1 MPGVAKSWGC
11 EACGAPLPT
20 PSRAAS
26 GGTAPGGR
34 PARYCS
40 SACRQRAFRQRAER
54 RVPPRT
60 ELAGRGLPPA
70 LDAFVGRE
78 RELSRLRALLSSSR
92 LLTLTGPGGVGKTR
106 LALELAGSVRG
117 AHAGRAHW
125 AALDS
130 LQDSELLPQ
139 ALATTLG
146 VRERGGRAG
155 VEALVHAL
163 GTRTMLVVLDNCE
176 HLADACA
183 QLAATLLARC
193 PRLRILATSR
203 EPLRVP
209 GEVVFRVGELS
220 LSPAGEDHD
229 TAELLQSEAARLFLE
244 RARRSDAAFGLEP
257 GEARTVAEICRRLD
271 GLPLAIELAAGRA
284 GSLSLP
290 GILHGLDDQLSL
302 LTDGSRTGPGRHREL
317 GAAIDWSH
325 RLLDPLERVVF
336 RRLSVLG
343 GGFDAQGAAAVCA
356 DGAENRDGDE
366 GDNEHG
372 GKGGGEDG
380 DRHGGEDGDRE
391 RGSGRDGCGDVRE
404 AGGAGHRG
412 EVHRR
417 DGIDHR
423 DGIAPRDGVHHTE
436 NPGHRAAP
444 HRTVRPE
451 QVLRVV
457 CALEAKSLVV
467 RVRGD
472 EPRGPAR
479 FRQLS
484 AIRAYG
490 MARLAEA
497 GELHDTWD
505 RALDWLAGQAA
516 GAVAPGT
523 FPDTTEGPLAQE
535 QENLAAA
542 VAYSASR
549 SDRRHAPLAVALARL
564 QYHQEQLTAART
576 LLSGVWEQM
585 HDREDRGAALA
596 LAARSACLQ
605 DDHAAALAF
614 AQEAVAVGRRGRDP
628 ARLANAL
635 DALAAARLCR
645 GEFSDAVAVFAE
657 CLDVVHTLGRPLD
670 LALCRHHLAWA
681 LLQTGGVARA
691 EQLMQECLPELEASA
706 PPGQLT
712 AALHTAGAIRLAQ
725 GDVAAA
731 ERRFAEVLL
740 KTPPG
745 ESFHTLYPLEGLAI
759 VAAERGDLERSLRLY
774 AAAAAIRRRIDT
786 EPEAHWWG
794 QVEAA
799 VARVKERVHPSGV
812 SAAMAAGRRLRGT
825 RLVAYALRGTQ
836 IRSMGRDSD
845 HEGHPG
851 RVGVAGQ
858 PPLTGRESTV
868 AELVAEGMTNQQIAS
883 HLGLS
888 KSTVASHLDRVR
900 DKLGVRSRTQI
911 AVRVAGR
918 APDAEPGP

>member
-1 MPGVAKSWGC
+1 MPGVAKSRGC

-20 PSRAAS
+20 PSKAAS

-40 SACRQRAFRQRAER
+40 GACRQRAFRRRAER
-54 RVPPRT
+54 REPPRT
-60 ELAGRGLPPA
+60 ELPGRGLPPPA

-78 RELSRLRALLSSSR
+78 RELSRLRTLLRSSR

-106 LALELAGSVRG
+106 MALELAGSVRG
-117 AHAGRAHW
+117 ARAGRAHW
-125 AALDS
+125 VALDS
-130 LQDSELLPQ
+130 LQDGELLPQ
-139 ALATTLG
+139 ALAAALG

-163 GTRTMLVVLDNCE
+163 GTRSVLIVLDNCE
-176 HLADACA
+176 HLADTCA
-183 QLAATLLARC
+183 RLAATLLARC

-203 EPLRVP
+203 ETLRVP

-220 LSPAGEDHD
+220 LSPSGEDHH
-229 TAELLQSEAARLFLE
+229 TAELLGSEAVRLFLA
-244 RARRSDAAFGLEP
+244 RARASDAAFELGP

-302 LTDGSRTGPGRHREL
+302 LTDGRRTGPGRHREL

-356 DGAENRDGDE
+356 DGERPRDGE
-366 GDNEHG
+366 GHL
-372 GKGGGEDG
+372 GGGEYLDVEGSLDG
-380 DRHGGEDGDRE
+380 GHLEGVRQRYGAPRQDGI
-391 RGSGRDGCGDVRE
+391 GRPGD
-404 AGGAGHRG
+404 AGHPTG
-412 EVHRR
+412 TA
-417 DGIDHR
+417 GQ
-423 DGIAPRDGVHHTE
+423 
-436 NPGHRAAP
+436 RATAHSP
-444 HRTVRPE
+444 VRPE

-472 EPRGPAR
+472 ERRDGAR

-490 MARLAEA
+490 RERLAEA
-497 GELHDTWD
+497 GELDDTWH
-505 RALDWLAGQAA
+505 RALGWLAGRAA
-516 GAVAPGT
+516 GAVAAET
-523 FPDTTEGPLAQE
+523 FPDTVEAPLRQE

-542 VAYSASR
+542 VARCAAR
-549 SDRRHAPLAVALARL
+549 SDDRHFPLAVALARL
-564 QYHQEQLTAART
+564 QYQQEQLTAART
-576 LLSGVWEQM
+576 LLSGVWEQVPD
-585 HDREDRGAALA
+585 HEDRVAALA

-605 DDHAAALAF
+605 DDHDAALAF
-614 AQEAVAVGRRGRDP
+614 AQEAVAVGRAGRQP

-635 DALAAARLCR
+635 DALAAARLYR
-645 GEFSDAVAVFAE
+645 GEFSEAVAVFAE
-657 CLDVVHTLGRPLD
+657 CLDVVRTLGRPLD

-681 LLQTGGVARA
+681 LLQTGGIAQA
-691 EQLMQECLPELEASA
+691 DALMHECLPELEASA
-706 PPGQLT
+706 PPGQVT

-725 GDVAAA
+725 GEVDAA

-745 ESFHTLYPLEGLAI
+745 ESFHALYPLEGLAI
-759 VAAERGDLERSLRLY
+759 VAAERGEVERSLRLY
-774 AAAAAIRRRIDT
+774 AAASAMRRRIDT

-799 VARVKERVHPSGV
+799 VARVKERAHPSGV
-812 SAAMAAGRRLRGT
+812 SAAMAAGRRLRGA
-825 RLVAYALRGTQ
+825 RLVTYALRGTPLG
-836 IRSMGRDSD
+836 STGRDGGQ
-845 HEGHPG
+845 EARPG
-851 RVGVAGQ
+851 QGDVIGQ
-858 PPLTGRESTV
+858 PPLTGRESAV
-868 AELVAEGMTNQQIAS
+868 AELVAEGMTNQQIAA

-900 DKLGVRSRTQI
+900 DKWGVRSRTQI
-911 AVRVAGR
+911 AVRFAGR
-918 APDAEPGP
+918 AAGPDSGS

>member
-1 MPGVAKSWGC
+1 MAAGG
-11 EACGAPLPT
+11 GAT
-20 PSRAAS
+20 AGSRTSA
-26 GGTAPGGR
+26 GGR

-40 SACRQRAFRQRAER
+40 RACRQRAFRQRSERLAPPPAE
-54 RVPPRT
+54 
-60 ELAGRGLPPA
+60 LLGRGLPPA

-78 RELSRLRALLSSSR
+78 RELSRLRTLLRSAR

-117 AHAGRAHW
+117 ARTGRAHW
-125 AALDS
+125 VALDS
-130 LQDSELLPQ
+130 LEDGTLLPQ
-139 ALATTLG
+139 ALAAALG

-155 VEALVHAL
+155 VEAVVHAL
-163 GTRTMLVVLDNCE
+163 GTRTVLIVLDNCE

-183 QLAATLLARC
+183 RLAETLLARC
-193 PRLRILATSR
+193 PRLRMLATSR
-203 EPLRVP
+203 ETLRVP

-220 LSPAGEDHD
+220 LSPPDGDHD
-229 TAELLQSEAARLFLE
+229 FAEPLRSEAVRLFLE
-244 RARRSDAAFGLEP
+244 RARTSDAEFGLGP

-302 LTDGSRTGPGRHREL
+302 LTDGRRTGPGRHREL

-325 RLLDPLERVVF
+325 RLLDPLESVVF

-356 DGAENRDGDE
+356 DGESGGRGD
-366 GDNEHG
+366 D
-372 GKGGGEDG
+372 
-380 DRHGGEDGDRE
+380 
-391 RGSGRDGCGDVRE
+391 
-404 AGGAGHRG
+404 
-412 EVHRR
+412 
-417 DGIDHR
+417 
-423 DGIAPRDGVHHTE
+423 VHHTAAAGRRG
-436 NPGHRAAP
+436 PHGLVHRG
-444 HRTVRPE
+444 
-451 QVLRVV
+451 QLLRVI

-472 EPRGPAR
+472 GPRGTAR

-490 MARLAEA
+490 MERLAEA
-497 GELHDTWD
+497 GELQGTWD
-505 RALDWLAGQAA
+505 RALDWLVEQAA
-516 GAVAPGT
+516 GAVAPET
-523 FPDTTEGPLAQE
+523 FPDTAEGPLAQE
-535 QENLAAA
+535 QGNLAAA
-542 VAYSASR
+542 VAHAASR
-549 SDRRHAPLAVALARL
+549 SDRRYLPLAVALARL
-564 QYHQEQLTAART
+564 QYQQEQLTAART
-576 LLSGVWEQM
+576 LLSEVLARAPD
-585 HDREDRGAALA
+585 HEDRGAALA

-614 AQEAVAVGRRGRDP
+614 AEEAVAAGRGGRHP

-645 GEFSDAVAVFAE
+645 GEFSEAVAVFAE
-657 CLDVVHTLGRPLD
+657 CLEVVHTLGRPLD

-681 LLQTGGVARA
+681 LLHTGGTVRA
-691 EQLMQECLPELEASA
+691 ERLMQKCLPELEARA
-706 PPGQLT
+706 PQGQLT

-725 GDVAAA
+725 GDVDAA

-745 ESFHTLYPLEGLAI
+745 ESYHTLYPLEGLAI

-786 EPEAHWWG
+786 EPEAHWWDR
-794 QVEAA
+794 VEAA
-799 VARVKERVHPSGV
+799 VARVKEGVPPSGV
-812 SAAMAAGRRLRGT
+812 RAAMAAGRRLRGT

-836 IRSMGRDSD
+836 LRATGHDRDHVRSTGRDGEDVRSAERD
-845 HEGHPG
+845 GEHEGLPG
-851 RVGVAGQ
+851 RVGMAGQ
-858 PPLTGRESTV
+858 PPLTGRESAV
-868 AELVAEGMTNQQIAS
+868 AELVAEGLTNQQIAS

-900 DKLGVRSRTQI
+900 DKWGVRSRTQI
-911 AVRVAGR
+911 AVRAAGR
-918 APDAEPGP
+918 AAGTEPGP

>member
-1 MPGVAKSWGC
+1 MPGVAKSQGC

-20 PSRAAS
+20 PSRATS
-26 GGTAPGGR
+26 GGKAPGGR

-40 SACRQRAFRQRAER
+40 RACRQRAFRQRAER
-54 RVPPRT
+54 HAPAQAEP
-60 ELAGRGLPPA
+60 AGRGLPPS

-78 RELSRLRALLSSSR
+78 RELSRLHTLLRSSR

-117 AHAGRAHW
+117 ARAGRAQW
-125 AALDS
+125 VALDS
-130 LQDSELLPQ
+130 LREGELLPQ
-139 ALATTLG
+139 ALAAALG

-203 EPLRVP
+203 ETLRVP
-209 GEVVFRVGELS
+209 GEVVFRVAELS
-220 LSPAGEDHD
+220 LTPTGEDHD
-229 TAELLQSEAARLFLE
+229 LAGLLRSEAVRLFLE
-244 RARRSDAAFGLEP
+244 RARTSDATFELGR

-284 GSLSLP
+284 GSLSLT

-343 GGFDAQGAAAVCA
+343 GGFHAEGAAAVCA
-356 DGAENRDGDE
+356 DGE
-366 GDNEHG
+366 
-372 GKGGGEDG
+372 GGGDGAG
-380 DRHGGEDGDRE
+380 DRDPLDIVGPHD
-391 RGSGRDGCGDVRE
+391 
-404 AGGAGHRG
+404 
-412 EVHRR
+412 
-417 DGIDHR
+417 
-423 DGIAPRDGVHHTE
+423 IAPRTDGIGHPDAHHL
-436 NPGHRAAP
+436 
-444 HRTVRPE
+444 VRPE
-451 QVLRVV
+451 QVLRVI
-457 CALEAKSLVV
+457 CALEAKSLIV

-472 EPRGPAR
+472 EPRGAAR

-490 MARLAEA
+490 MDRLAEA
-497 GELHDTWD
+497 GELHDTWS

-516 GAVAPGT
+516 GATASGA
-523 FPDTTEGPLAQE
+523 FPDTAEGPLIEE

-542 VAYSASR
+542 VAYAASR
-549 SDRRHAPLAVALARL
+549 ADGRHVPLAFALARL
-564 QYHQEQLTAART
+564 LYRQEQLTAARA
-576 LLSGVWEQM
+576 LLSEALERVQ
-585 HDREDRGAALA
+585 DCEDRGAALA

-605 DDHAAALAF
+605 DDHAAALDLAR
-614 AQEAVAVGRRGRDP
+614 EAVAVERAGRHP

-657 CLDVVHTLGRPLD
+657 CLAVVRTLGRPLD
-670 LALCRHHLAWA
+670 VALCRHHLAWA
-681 LLQTGGVARA
+681 LLQTGRTEEA
-691 EQLMQECLPELEASA
+691 ERLMEECLPELEAGA
-706 PPGQLT
+706 PANQLT

-725 GDVAAA
+725 GDLAAA
-731 ERRFAEVLL
+731 ERRFTEVLL
-740 KTPPG
+740 KTPAG
-745 ESFHTLYPLEGLAI
+745 ESFHALYPLEGLAM
-759 VAAERGDLERSLRLY
+759 VAAERGELQRSLRLY

-794 QVEAA
+794 QVEAV

-812 SAAMAAGRRLRGT
+812 GAAMAAGRRLRGA

-836 IRSMGRDSD
+836 VRSLVHGSD
-845 HEGHPG
+845 HDEIRG
-851 RVGVAGQ
+851 RAATIGR
-858 PPLTGRESTV
+858 PPLTGRESAV

-888 KSTVASHLDRVR
+888 KSTVAAHLDRVR

-918 APDAEPGP
+918 RGDPEPGN

>member
-1 MPGVAKSWGC
+1 MAKSRGC

-20 PSRAAS
+20 PSREAS
-26 GGTAPGGR
+26 GGKAPGGR

-40 SACRQRAFRQRAER
+40 RACRQRAFRR
-54 RVPPRT
+54 RVEARSTPQAEP
-60 ELAGRGLPPA
+60 AGRGLPPS

-78 RELSRLRALLSSSR
+78 RELSRLRTLLRSSR

-106 LALELAGSVRG
+106 LALELAGGVRG
-117 AHAGRAHW
+117 ARTGRAEW
-125 AALDS
+125 VALDS
-130 LQDSELLPQ
+130 LRDGELLPQ
-139 ALATTLG
+139 ALAAALG

-163 GTRTMLVVLDNCE
+163 GTRTTLVVLDNCE

-183 QLAATLLARC
+183 QLAATLLAHC

-203 EPLRVP
+203 ETLRVP
-209 GEVVFRVGELS
+209 GEVVFRVTELS
-220 LSPAGEDHD
+220 LTPAAEDHD
-229 TAELLQSEAARLFLE
+229 LAGLLRSEAVRLFLE
-244 RARRSDAAFGLEP
+244 RARTSDATFELGR

-284 GSLSLP
+284 GSLSLT

-343 GGFDAQGAAAVCA
+343 GGFNAEGAAAVCA
-356 DGAENRDGDE
+356 DGEGSGDA
-366 GDNEHG
+366 G
-372 GKGGGEDG
+372 G
-380 DRHGGEDGDRE
+380 DRDRYGDRDRDRYGE
-391 RGSGRDGCGDVRE
+391 RDRDRDRDDVGNGSLP
-404 AGGAGHRG
+404 AGGIGH
-412 EVHRR
+412 
-417 DGIDHR
+417 
-423 DGIAPRDGVHHTE
+423 P
-436 NPGHRAAP
+436 AP
-444 HRTVRPE
+444 HHLVRPE
-451 QVLRVV
+451 QVLRVI
-457 CALEAKSLVV
+457 CALETKSLIV
-467 RVRGD
+467 RVRGV
-472 EPRGPAR
+472 EPRGAVR

-490 MARLAEA
+490 MDRLSEA
-497 GELHDTWD
+497 GELHDTWS

-516 GAVAPGT
+516 GAAGSGA
-523 FPDTTEGPLAQE
+523 FPDTAEGPLIEE

-542 VAYSASR
+542 VAYAASR
-549 SDRRHAPLAVALARL
+549 ADNRHVPLAFALARL
-564 QYHQEQLTAART
+564 QYGQEQLTAARA
-576 LLSGVWEQM
+576 LLSGVLERVR
-585 HDREDRGAALA
+585 DCEDRGAALA
-596 LAARSACLQ
+596 LAARSAYLQ
-605 DDHAAALAF
+605 DDHAAALGL
-614 AQEAVAVGRRGRDP
+614 AQEAVAVERAGRHP

-645 GEFSDAVAVFAE
+645 GEFADAVAVFAE
-657 CLDVVHTLGRPLD
+657 CLAVVRTLGRPLD

-681 LLQTGGVARA
+681 LLQTGRTTEA
-691 EQLMQECLPELEASA
+691 ERLMQECLPELEAGA
-706 PPGQLT
+706 PVGQLT

-725 GDVAAA
+725 GDLAAA

-740 KTPPG
+740 KTPAG
-745 ESFHTLYPLEGLAI
+745 ESFHALYPLEGLVM
-759 VAAERGDLERSLRLY
+759 VAAERGELQRSLRLY

-794 QVEAA
+794 QVEAV
-799 VARVKERVHPSGV
+799 VAGVKERVHPSGV
-812 SAAMAAGRRLRGT
+812 SAAMAAGRRLRGA

-836 IRSMGRDSD
+836 VRSVVHGSAHDES
-845 HEGHPG
+845 
-851 RVGVAGQ
+851 RVQVAAIGQ
-858 PPLTGRESTV
+858 PPLTGRESAV

-883 HLGLS
+883 RLGLS
-888 KSTVASHLDRVR
+888 KSTVAGHLDRVR

-918 APDAEPGP
+918 PGGPEPGN

>member
-1 MPGVAKSWGC
+1 MPGVAKSRGC

-26 GGTAPGGR
+26 GGKAPGGR

-40 SACRQRAFRQRAER
+40 RACRQRAFRQRTER
-54 RVPPRT
+54 RAPPQA
-60 ELAGRGLPPA
+60 EPAGRGLPPS

-78 RELSRLRALLSSSR
+78 RELSRLRTLLRSSR

-106 LALELAGSVRG
+106 LALELAGRVRG
-117 AHAGRAHW
+117 ARTGRAQW
-125 AALDS
+125 VALDS
-130 LQDSELLPQ
+130 LRDGELLPQ
-139 ALATTLG
+139 ALAAALG

-183 QLAATLLARC
+183 QLVATLLARC

-203 EPLRVP
+203 ETLRVP
-209 GEVVFRVGELS
+209 GEVVFRVAELS
-220 LSPAGEDHD
+220 LGPAGEDHD
-229 TAELLQSEAARLFLE
+229 VAELLSSEAVRLFLE
-244 RARRSDAAFGLEP
+244 RARTSDATFELGR
-257 GEARTVAEICRRLD
+257 GEARTVVEICRRLD

-284 GSLSLP
+284 GSLSLT

-343 GGFDAQGAAAVCA
+343 GGFDAEGAAAVCA
-356 DGAENRDGDE
+356 DGEESGDVGGDRDRSGDR
-366 GDNEHG
+366 
-372 GKGGGEDG
+372 GEDRDEFG
-380 DRHGGEDGDRE
+380 D
-391 RGSGRDGCGDVRE
+391 GSLP
-404 AGGAGHRG
+404 AG
-412 EVHRR
+412 
-417 DGIDHR
+417 GIDHLGR
-423 DGIAPRDGVHHTE
+423 HDDVPRTDGIRHPASHHF
-436 NPGHRAAP
+436 
-444 HRTVRPE
+444 VRPE
-451 QVLRVV
+451 QVLRVI
-457 CALEAKSLVV
+457 CALEAKSLIV

-472 EPRGPAR
+472 EPRGAAR

-490 MARLAEA
+490 MDRLAEA
-497 GELHDTWD
+497 RELHGTWS

-516 GAVAPGT
+516 GAAGSGA
-523 FPDTTEGPLAQE
+523 FPDTAEGPLIEE

-542 VAYSASR
+542 VAYAAAR
-549 SDRRHAPLAVALARL
+549 ADGRHVPLAFALARL
-564 QYHQEQLTAART
+564 QYRQEQLTAARA
-576 LLSGVWEQM
+576 LLSGVLERVQ
-585 HDREDRGAALA
+585 DCEDRGAALA

-605 DDHAAALAF
+605 DDHGAALAL
-614 AQEAVAVGRRGRDP
+614 AQDAVAVERAGRHP

-657 CLDVVHTLGRPLD
+657 CLAVVRTLGRPLD

-681 LLQTGGVARA
+681 LLQTGRTTEA
-691 EQLMQECLPELEASA
+691 ERLMQECLPELEAGA
-706 PPGQLT
+706 PAGQLT

-725 GDVAAA
+725 GDLAAA

-740 KTPPG
+740 KTPAG
-745 ESFHTLYPLEGLAI
+745 ESFHALYPLEGLVM
-759 VAAERGDLERSLRLY
+759 VAAERGELQRSLRLY

-794 QVEAA
+794 QVEAV

-812 SAAMAAGRRLRGT
+812 SAAMAAGRRLRGA

-836 IRSMGRDSD
+836 VRSVVQESAHDESRGR
-845 HEGHPG
+845 
-851 RVGVAGQ
+851 AQAIGQ
-858 PPLTGRESTV
+858 LPLTGRESAV

-888 KSTVASHLDRVR
+888 KSTVAGHLDRVR

-918 APDAEPGP
+918 PEGPGPGN

>member
-1 MPGVAKSWGC
+1 MPGVAKSRGC

-26 GGTAPGGR
+26 GGKAPGGR

-40 SACRQRAFRQRAER
+40 RACRQRAFRQRAER
-54 RVPPRT
+54 RDPPQT
-60 ELAGRGLPPA
+60 EPAGRGLPPS

-78 RELSRLRALLSSSR
+78 RELSRLRTLLRSSR

-117 AHAGRAHW
+117 ARTGRAQW
-125 AALDS
+125 VALDS
-130 LQDSELLPQ
+130 LRDGELLPQ
-139 ALATTLG
+139 ALAAALG

-183 QLAATLLARC
+183 QLAATLLTRC
-193 PRLRILATSR
+193 PRLRILATGR
-203 EPLRVP
+203 ETLRVP
-209 GEVVFRVGELS
+209 GEVVFRVAELS
-220 LSPAGEDHD
+220 LTPAGEDHEP
-229 TAELLQSEAARLFLE
+229 AELLRSEAVRLFLE
-244 RARRSDAAFGLEP
+244 RARTSDATFELGR

-284 GSLSLP
+284 GSLSLT

-343 GGFDAQGAAAVCA
+343 GGFTAEGAAAVCA
-356 DGAENRDGDE
+356 EGEGGGYGGGDRDGDKHRGRSRDRDDV
-366 GDNEHG
+366 GD
-372 GKGGGEDG
+372 
-380 DRHGGEDGDRE
+380 
-391 RGSGRDGCGDVRE
+391 GSLP
-404 AGGAGHRG
+404 AGGVDHIGRHDIAGPHEIVPRT
-412 EVHRR
+412 
-417 DGIDHR
+417 DGM
-423 DGIAPRDGVHHTE
+423 
-436 NPGHRAAP
+436 GHEGSHP
-444 HRTVRPE
+444 LVRPE
-451 QVLRVV
+451 QVLRVI
-457 CALEAKSLVV
+457 CALEAKSLIV

-472 EPRGPAR
+472 EPRGAAR

-490 MARLAEA
+490 MDRLSEA
-497 GELHDTWD
+497 GELHDTWS

-516 GAVAPGT
+516 GAAGAGA
-523 FPDTTEGPLAQE
+523 FPDTAEGPLIEE

-542 VAYSASR
+542 VAYAASR
-549 SDRRHAPLAVALARL
+549 ADGRHVPLAFALARL
-564 QYHQEQLTAART
+564 QYGQEQLTAARA
-576 LLSGVWEQM
+576 LLSGVLERVQ
-585 HDREDRGAALA
+585 DCEDRGAALA

-605 DDHAAALAF
+605 DDHAAALDL
-614 AQEAVAVGRRGRDP
+614 AQEAVAIERTGRRP

-645 GEFSDAVAVFAE
+645 GEFLDAVAVFAE
-657 CLDVVHTLGRPLD
+657 CLAVVRTLGRPLD

-681 LLQTGGVARA
+681 LLQTGRITEA
-691 EQLMQECLPELEASA
+691 ERLMQECLPELEAGA
-706 PPGQLT
+706 PVGQLT
-712 AALHTAGAIRLAQ
+712 AALHTAGAIQLAQ
-725 GDVAAA
+725 GDLAAA
-731 ERRFAEVLL
+731 ERRFAEVLR
-740 KTPPG
+740 KTPAG
-745 ESFHTLYPLEGLAI
+745 ESFHALYPLEGLVM
-759 VAAERGDLERSLRLY
+759 VAAERGELQRSLRLY

-794 QVEAA
+794 QVEEV

-812 SAAMAAGRRLRGT
+812 SAAMAAGRRLRGA

-836 IRSMGRDSD
+836 ARSVVHDSAD
-845 HEGHPG
+845 DESRG
-851 RVGVAGQ
+851 RVAAIGH
-858 PPLTGRESTV
+858 PPLTGRESAV
-868 AELVAEGMTNQQIAS
+868 AGLVAEGMTNQQIAS

-888 KSTVASHLDRVR
+888 KSTVSGHLDRVR

-918 APDAEPGP
+918 PGGPESGN

>member
-1 MPGVAKSWGC
+1 MPGVAKSRGC

-20 PSRAAS
+20 PSREAS
-26 GGTAPGGR
+26 GGKAPGGR

-40 SACRQRAFRQRAER
+40 RACRQRAFRQRAER
-54 RVPPRT
+54 RTPSQT
-60 ELAGRGLPPA
+60 EPAGRGLPPS

-78 RELSRLRALLSSSR
+78 RELSRLRALLRSSR

-106 LALELAGSVRG
+106 LALELAGGVRG
-117 AHAGRAHW
+117 ARTGRAQW
-125 AALDS
+125 VALDS
-130 LQDSELLPQ
+130 LRDGELLPQ
-139 ALATTLG
+139 ALAAALG

-203 EPLRVP
+203 ETLRVP
-209 GEVVFRVGELS
+209 GEVVFRVAELS
-220 LSPAGEDHD
+220 LTPAGEDHD
-229 TAELLQSEAARLFLE
+229 LAELLRSEAVRLFLE
-244 RARRSDAAFGLEP
+244 RARTSDATFELGR

-284 GSLSLP
+284 GSLSLT

-343 GGFDAQGAAAVCA
+343 GGFSAEGAAAVCA
-356 DGAENRDGDE
+356 DGAGSGDA
-366 GDNEHG
+366 
-372 GKGGGEDG
+372 GGGRYRGRDKDRYRYG
-380 DRHGGEDGDRE
+380 DRVDVGDG
-391 RGSGRDGCGDVRE
+391 SLP
-404 AGGAGHRG
+404 AGGIGHIGRHDG
-412 EVHRR
+412 VGRR
-417 DGIDHR
+417 DMAPR
-423 DGIAPRDGVHHTE
+423 TDGISP
-436 NPGHRAAP
+436 PAP
-444 HRTVRPE
+444 HHLVRPE
-451 QVLRVV
+451 QVLRVI
-457 CALEAKSLVV
+457 CALEAKSLIV

-472 EPRGPAR
+472 EPRGAAR

-490 MARLAEA
+490 MDRLSEA
-497 GELHDTWD
+497 GELHDIWS

-516 GAVAPGT
+516 GAAGAGA
-523 FPDTTEGPLAQE
+523 FPDTAEGPLIEE

-542 VAYSASR
+542 VAYAASR
-549 SDRRHAPLAVALARL
+549 ADIRHVPLAFTLARL
-564 QYHQEQLTAART
+564 LYGQEQLTAARA
-576 LLSGVWEQM
+576 LLSGVLERVQEC
-585 HDREDRGAALA
+585 EDRGAALA
-596 LAARSACLQ
+596 LAARAAYLQ
-605 DDHAAALAF
+605 DDHAAALDL
-614 AQEAVAVGRRGRDP
+614 AQEAVAVERAGQHP
-628 ARLANAL
+628 AGLANAL

-645 GEFSDAVAVFAE
+645 GEFPDAVAVFAE
-657 CLDVVHTLGRPLD
+657 CLAVVRTLGRPLD

-681 LLQTGGVARA
+681 LLQTGRTTEA
-691 EQLMQECLPELEASA
+691 ERLMQECLPELEAGA
-706 PPGQLT
+706 PVGQLT

-725 GDVAAA
+725 GDLAAA

-740 KTPPG
+740 KTPAG
-745 ESFHTLYPLEGLAI
+745 ESFHALYPLEGLVM
-759 VAAERGDLERSLRLY
+759 VAAERGQLQRSLRLY

-794 QVEAA
+794 QVEAV

-812 SAAMAAGRRLRGT
+812 GAAMAAGRRLRGA

-836 IRSMGRDSD
+836 VRSVVRGSGHDESRD
-845 HEGHPG
+845 
-851 RVGVAGQ
+851 RVGSIGQ
-858 PPLTGRESTV
+858 PPLTGRESAV
-868 AELVAEGMTNQQIAS
+868 AELVAEGLTNQQIAS

-888 KSTVASHLDRVR
+888 KSTVAGHLDRVR

-918 APDAEPGP
+918 PGGPEPAN

>member
-1 MPGVAKSWGC
+1 M
-11 EACGAPLPT
+11 
-20 PSRAAS
+20 
-26 GGTAPGGR
+26 
-34 PARYCS
+34 
-40 SACRQRAFRQRAER
+40 
-54 RVPPRT
+54 
-60 ELAGRGLPPA
+60 
-70 LDAFVGRE
+70 GRE
-78 RELSRLRALLSSSR
+78 RELSRLRTLLRSSR

-106 LALELAGSVRG
+106 LALELAGRVRG
-117 AHAGRAHW
+117 GRTGHAQW
-125 AALDS
+125 VALDS

-139 ALATTLG
+139 ALAAALG

-163 GTRTMLVVLDNCE
+163 GTRTMLIVLDNCE
-176 HLADACA
+176 HLAEACA
-183 QLAATLLARC
+183 RLAATLLARC
-193 PRLRILATSR
+193 PRLRLLATSR

-229 TAELLQSEAARLFLE
+229 TAALLRSEAVRLFLA
-244 RARRSDAAFGLEP
+244 RARTSDAAFESGP

-271 GLPLAIELAAGRA
+271 GLPLAIELAAGRV

-343 GGFDAQGAAAVCA
+343 GGFDAEGAAAVCA
-356 DGAENRDGDE
+356 NGEGHEVRDRYRDGDRY
-366 GDNEHG
+366 
-372 GKGGGEDG
+372 GGGE
-380 DRHGGEDGDRE
+380 
-391 RGSGRDGCGDVRE
+391 V
-404 AGGAGHRG
+404 RG
-412 EVHRR
+412 EGVADGGGTRR
-417 DGIDHR
+417 G
-423 DGIAPRDGVHHTE
+423 DGVHRSVC
-436 NPGHRAAP
+436 PQGP
-444 HRTVRPE
+444 HSLVRPE
-451 QVLRVV
+451 QLLRVV
-457 CALEAKSLVV
+457 CALEAKSLIV

-472 EPRGPAR
+472 EPGGPAR

-490 MARLAEA
+490 MDRLAEA
-497 GELHDTWD
+497 GELPDTWN
-505 RALDWLAGQAA
+505 RALGWLAGKAA
-516 GAVAPGT
+516 GAVTPGV
-523 FPDTTEGPLAQE
+523 FLDTVEGPLARE

-542 VAYSASR
+542 LTYSAAR
-549 SDRRHAPLAVALARL
+549 SDHRHVPLAVALARL
-564 QYHQEQLTAART
+564 QYQQEQLTAART
-576 LLSGVWEQM
+576 LLSGVLERVQGP
-585 HDREDRGAALA
+585 EDRSAAWA

-614 AQEAVAVGRRGRDP
+614 AQEAVAAGRTGRHP
-628 ARLANAL
+628 GGLANAL

-657 CLDVVHTLGRPLD
+657 CLDVVRTLGCPLD

-681 LLQTGGVARA
+681 LLQAGRTAEA
-691 EQLMQECLPELEASA
+691 EQLMQECLPELETSA

-712 AALHTAGAIRLAQ
+712 AALHTAGAIRLAL
-725 GDVAAA
+725 GDVDAA

-740 KTPPG
+740 KAPPG
-745 ESFHTLYPLEGLAI
+745 ESFHGLYPLEGLAI
-759 VAAERGDLERSLRLY
+759 VAAERGDLQRSLRLY
-774 AAAAAIRRRIDT
+774 AAAAAMRRRIDT

-794 QVEAA
+794 QVEAV
-799 VARVKERVHPSGV
+799 VARVSERVHPSGV
-812 SAAMAAGRRLRGT
+812 RAAMAAGRRLRGA

-836 IRSMGRDSD
+836 VRSVGQESVQAASPD
-845 HEGHPG
+845 
-851 RVGVAGQ
+851 RVDEAGQ
-858 PPLTGRESTV
+858 PPLTGRESAV

-883 HLGLS
+883 HLGLA
-888 KSTVASHLDRVR
+888 KSTVAGHLDRVR

-918 APDAEPGP
+918 IADGEL

>member
-1 MPGVAKSWGC
+1 MPVVAKSRGC

-26 GGTAPGGR
+26 GGKAPGGR
-34 PARYCS
+34 PAQYCS
-40 SACRQRAFRQRAER
+40 RACRQRAFRQRAER
-54 RVPPRT
+54 RTPPQT
-60 ELAGRGLPPA
+60 EPAGRGLPPS

-78 RELSRLRALLSSSR
+78 RELSRLRTLLRSSR

-117 AHAGRAHW
+117 ARTGRAQW
-125 AALDS
+125 VALDS
-130 LQDSELLPQ
+130 LRDGALLPQ
-139 ALATTLG
+139 ALAAALG

-203 EPLRVP
+203 ETLRVP
-209 GEVVFRVGELS
+209 GEVVFRVAELS
-220 LSPAGEDHD
+220 LTPAGADHD
-229 TAELLQSEAARLFLE
+229 LAELLRSEAVRLFLE
-244 RARRSDAAFGLEP
+244 RARASDATFELRR
-257 GEARTVAEICRRLD
+257 GEAHTVAEICRRLD

-284 GSLSLP
+284 GSLSP
-290 GILHGLDDQLSL
+290 TGILHGLDDQLSL

-343 GGFDAQGAAAVCA
+343 GGFNAEGAAAVCA
-356 DGAENRDGDE
+356 DG
-366 GDNEHG
+366 
-372 GKGGGEDG
+372 
-380 DRHGGEDGDRE
+380 
-391 RGSGRDGCGDVRE
+391 E
-404 AGGAGHRG
+404 APRT
-412 EVHRR
+412 
-417 DGIDHR
+417 DGI
-423 DGIAPRDGVHHTE
+423 
-436 NPGHRAAP
+436 GHQAP
-444 HRTVRPE
+444 HHLVRPE
-451 QVLRVV
+451 QVLRVI
-457 CALEAKSLVV
+457 CALEAKSLIV
-467 RVRGD
+467 RIRGD
-472 EPRGPAR
+472 EPRGAAR

-490 MARLAEA
+490 MDRLSEA
-497 GELHDTWD
+497 GELHDTWS

-516 GAVAPGT
+516 GAAGAGA
-523 FPDTTEGPLAQE
+523 FPDTAEGPLIEE

-542 VAYSASR
+542 VAHAASR
-549 SDRRHAPLAVALARL
+549 ADNRHVPLAFALARL
-564 QYHQEQLTAART
+564 QYGQEQLTAARA
-576 LLSGVWEQM
+576 LLSGVLERVQEC
-585 HDREDRGAALA
+585 EDRGAALA

-605 DDHAAALAF
+605 DDHAAALDL
-614 AQEAVAVGRRGRDP
+614 AQEAVAVERAGRHP

-657 CLDVVHTLGRPLD
+657 CLAVVRTLGRPLD

-681 LLQTGGVARA
+681 LLQTGRTTEA
-691 EQLMQECLPELEASA
+691 ERLMQECLPELEAGA
-706 PPGQLT
+706 PVGQLT

-725 GDVAAA
+725 GDLAAA

-740 KTPPG
+740 KTPAG
-745 ESFHTLYPLEGLAI
+745 ESFHALYPLEGLVM
-759 VAAERGDLERSLRLY
+759 VAAERGELQRSLRLY

-794 QVEAA
+794 QVEEV

-812 SAAMAAGRRLRGT
+812 SAAMAAGRRLRGA

-836 IRSMGRDSD
+836 VRSVVHGSAHDESR
-845 HEGHPG
+845 GQ
-851 RVGVAGQ
+851 VAAIGQ
-858 PPLTGRESTV
+858 PLLTGRESTV

-888 KSTVASHLDRVR
+888 KSTVAGHLDRVR
-900 DKLGVRSRTQI
+900 DKLGVRSRSQI
-911 AVRVAGR
+911 AVRVTGR
-918 APDAEPGP
+918 PGGPEPGN

>member
-1 MPGVAKSWGC
+1 MVGRMPGVTTSRGC

-26 GGTAPGGR
+26 GGTTASGGKAAGGTTAGSGVAADGGASAGSGTSAGGR

-40 SACRQRAFRQRAER
+40 RACRQRAFRQRSER
-54 RVPPRT
+54 RAPPPA
-60 ELAGRGLPPA
+60 ELSGRGLPPA

-78 RELSRLRALLSSSR
+78 RELSRLRTLLRSAR

-106 LALELAGSVRG
+106 LALELAGTVRG
-117 AHAGRAHW
+117 ARTGRAHW
-125 AALDS
+125 VALDS
-130 LQDSELLPQ
+130 LEDGTLLPQ
-139 ALATTLG
+139 TLAAALG

-155 VEALVHAL
+155 VEAVVHAL
-163 GTRTMLVVLDNCE
+163 GTRTVLIVLDNGE

-183 QLAATLLARC
+183 RLAETLLARC
-193 PRLRILATSR
+193 PRLRILVTSR
-203 EPLRVP
+203 ETLRVP

-220 LSPAGEDHD
+220 LSPSDGDHD
-229 TAELLQSEAARLFLE
+229 FAEPLRSEAVRLFLE
-244 RARRSDAAFGLEP
+244 RARTSDAEFGLGP

-302 LTDGSRTGPGRHREL
+302 LTDGRRTGPGRHREL

-356 DGAENRDGDE
+356 DEE
-366 GDNEHG
+366 G
-372 GKGGGEDG
+372 
-380 DRHGGEDGDRE
+380 
-391 RGSGRDGCGDVRE
+391 RGRRGDVRD
-404 AGGAGHRG
+404 
-412 EVHRR
+412 VHR
-417 DGIDHR
+417 
-423 DGIAPRDGVHHTE
+423 TE
-436 NPGHRAAP
+436 TAGRRGP
-444 HRTVRPE
+444 HGLVRRE
-451 QVLRVV
+451 QVLRVI

-472 EPRGPAR
+472 EPRGTAR

-490 MARLAEA
+490 MDRLAEA
-497 GELHDTWD
+497 GELQDTWD
-505 RALDWLAGQAA
+505 RALDWLVEQAA
-516 GAVAPGT
+516 GAVAPET
-523 FPDTTEGPLAQE
+523 FPDTAEGPLAQE
-535 QENLAAA
+535 QGNLAAA
-542 VAYSASR
+542 VAHAASR
-549 SDRRHAPLAVALARL
+549 SDHRYLPLAVALARL
-564 QYHQEQLTAART
+564 QYQQEQLTAART
-576 LLSGVWEQM
+576 LLSEVLARAPDHE
-585 HDREDRGAALA
+585 ERGTALA

-614 AQEAVAVGRRGRDP
+614 AHEAVAAGHSGRHP

-645 GEFSDAVAVFAE
+645 GEFSEAVAVFAE
-657 CLDVVHTLGRPLD
+657 CLEVVRTLGRPLD

-681 LLQTGGVARA
+681 LLHTGGTVRA
-691 EQLMQECLPELEASA
+691 ERLMQKCLPELEARA
-706 PPGQLT
+706 PQGQLT

-725 GDVAAA
+725 GDVDAA

-745 ESFHTLYPLEGLAI
+745 ESYHALYPLEGLAI
-759 VAAERGDLERSLRLY
+759 VSAERGDLERSLRLY

-786 EPEAHWWG
+786 EPEAHWWDR
-794 QVEAA
+794 VEAA
-799 VARVKERVHPSGV
+799 VARVKEGVPPSGV

-836 IRSMGRDSD
+836 LRATGSGSD
-845 HEGHPG
+845 HVRFAGGDGDDGRSAERDGGHEGLPG
-851 RVGVAGQ
+851 RVGMAGQ
-858 PPLTGRESTV
+858 PPLTGRESAV
-868 AELVAEGMTNQQIAS
+868 AELVAEGLTNQQIAS

-900 DKLGVRSRTQI
+900 DKWGVRSRTQI
-911 AVRVAGR
+911 AVRAAGR
-918 APDAEPGP
+918 AAGSEPGP

>member
-1 MPGVAKSWGC
+1 MPGVAKSRGC
-11 EACGAPLPT
+11 EACDAPLPT
-20 PSRAAS
+20 PSREAS
-26 GGTAPGGR
+26 GGKAPGGR

-40 SACRQRAFRQRAER
+40 RACRQRAFRQRAER
-54 RVPPRT
+54 RTPPQA
-60 ELAGRGLPPA
+60 EPAGRGLPPS

-78 RELSRLRALLSSSR
+78 RELSRLRTLLRSSR

-106 LALELAGSVRG
+106 LALELAASVRG
-117 AHAGRAHW
+117 ARTGRAQW
-125 AALDS
+125 VALDS
-130 LQDSELLPQ
+130 LRDGELLPQ
-139 ALATTLG
+139 ALAAALG

-163 GTRTMLVVLDNCE
+163 GSRTMLVVLDNCE
-176 HLADACA
+176 HLADTCA

-203 EPLRVP
+203 ETLRVP
-209 GEVVFRVGELS
+209 GEVVFRVAELS
-220 LSPAGEDHD
+220 LTPAGEDHEL
-229 TAELLQSEAARLFLE
+229 AELLRSEAVRLFLE
-244 RARRSDAAFGLEP
+244 RARTSDATFELGR

-284 GSLSLP
+284 GSLSLT

-343 GGFDAQGAAAVCA
+343 GGFNTEGAAAVCA
-356 DGAENRDGDE
+356 DGESSGY
-366 GDNEHG
+366 
-372 GKGGGEDG
+372 GGGDS
-380 DRHGGEDGDRE
+380 DSYRHK
-391 RGSGRDGCGDVRE
+391 GRDRNDV
-404 AGGAGHRG
+404 GGGRLPA
-412 EVHRR
+412 
-417 DGIDHR
+417 DGIDHICR
-423 DGIAPRDGVHHTE
+423 HDVVGPHDIAPSTDGIGHQAQAPRHL
-436 NPGHRAAP
+436 
-444 HRTVRPE
+444 VRPE

-457 CALEAKSLVV
+457 CALEAKSLIV

-472 EPRGPAR
+472 EPRGAAR

-490 MARLAEA
+490 MDRLSEA
-497 GELHDTWD
+497 GELHDTWS

-516 GAVAPGT
+516 GAAGAGA
-523 FPDTTEGPLAQE
+523 FPDTAEGPLIEE

-542 VAYSASR
+542 VAYAASR
-549 SDRRHAPLAVALARL
+549 ADNRHVPLAFALARL
-564 QYHQEQLTAART
+564 QYGQEQLTAARA
-576 LLSGVWEQM
+576 LLSGVLERVQ
-585 HDREDRGAALA
+585 ECKDRGAALA

-605 DDHAAALAF
+605 DDHAAALDL
-614 AQEAVAVGRRGRDP
+614 AQEAVAVERAGRHP

-657 CLDVVHTLGRPLD
+657 CLAVVRTLGRPLD

-681 LLQTGGVARA
+681 LLQTGRTTEA
-691 EQLMQECLPELEASA
+691 ERLMQECLPELEAGA
-706 PPGQLT
+706 PVGQLT

-725 GDVAAA
+725 GDLVAA

-740 KTPPG
+740 KTPAG
-745 ESFHTLYPLEGLAI
+745 ESFHALYPLEGLVM
-759 VAAERGDLERSLRLY
+759 VAAERGELQRSLRLY

-794 QVEAA
+794 QVEAV

-812 SAAMAAGRRLRGT
+812 SAALAAGRRLRGA

-836 IRSMGRDSD
+836 VRSMVHGSAHDES
-845 HEGHPG
+845 
-851 RVGVAGQ
+851 RVRMATIGQ
-858 PPLTGRESTV
+858 PPLTGRESAV

-888 KSTVASHLDRVR
+888 KSTVAGHLDRVR

-918 APDAEPGP
+918 PGGPESGN